1 MTPAEYVYEIIKDHC
16 EGQGFQVTVNHMPDQ
31 KDNMVTIYDERGA
44 RMEDRRFRTGEVDE
58 HPMVDIMVRGAANT
72 GNAASL
78 LLKSLWDDI
87 FVDLYARTLEDGKIL
102 RCITKNNTIVSL
114 GQEPQ
119 KRRWLFSQQFRMTLE

>member
-16 EGQGFQVTVNHMPDQ
+16 NAEGFQVTVNHMPDQ
-31 KDNMVTIYDERGA
+31 MDNAVTIYDERGA
-44 RMEDRRFRTGEVDE
+44 RMEERRFRSGEVDE
-58 HPMVDIMVRGAANT
+58 HPVVDIVVRGAANS
-72 GNAASL
+72 GNAASV
-78 LLKSLWDDI
+78 LLKSLWFDVFEGI
-87 FVDLYARTLEDGKIL
+87 YAQSLQDGKIL